1 MSFSLLV
8 LGFMF
13 CFFLLFFSPVSNSA
27 IFFTLFIFQERDG
40 SFLISFIFYFLCV
53 FHVTSPPPAHSPTS
67 FLAAQSSFIMTVI
80 IMIIVIIICL
90 VARAFFQPPFSWC
103 SFIWSFNDSIK
114 RNK

>member
-40 SFLISFIFYFLCV
+40 SFLISFIFYFFV